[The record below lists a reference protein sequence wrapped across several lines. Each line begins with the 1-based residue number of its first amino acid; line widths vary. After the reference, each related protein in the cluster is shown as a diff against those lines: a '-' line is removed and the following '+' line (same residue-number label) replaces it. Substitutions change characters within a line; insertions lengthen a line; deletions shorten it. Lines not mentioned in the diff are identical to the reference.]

1 MKKRLVFA
9 LFGLIAAIL
18 TLLLY
23 KQAYMSDQQKDKR
36 PALQQLDYRMK
47 DARFLIRGPVKPGRN
62 VVVVAID
69 HKSIKEIGRW
79 PWSREVTGRLI
90 ENLGVYYG
98 TKVTALDIVFSEPQN
113 PAADHALAAS
123 LKKAGNVVM
132 GYFFREE
139 KSDTPVE
146 ALAQLENAKLKL
158 IKIAEGI
165 QSIPIPEYSN
175 LDLNIPQLG
184 AGARDFGFFNA
195 RPDSDGLYRS
205 SILLLLYNGEI
216 YPSIAMKALQHYL
229 GSETMLDV
237 KPWGVDSM
245 VIGSLHI
252 PSREDGSMALN
263 FYGPGGSFT
272 TVSASDVIKKRLP
285 KDALKGKIAFVGA
298 TEIGIYDLRPT
309 PFDATL
315 PGIEIHATMAANAL
329 EKRFLKYDGV
339 TQEMEIACIIMIPLI
354 LGILLAFAPG
364 TFAGLGIMAAITA
377 FFGFFNYVMFA
388 SAFRDMT
395 VIYPLLG
402 IAMTYL
408 GSEAWRNLVVE
419 RKGRHLK
426 KAFSSYVSPD
436 LVKQIEKD
444 PDKLIL
450 GGEQRELSILFSDI
464 RGFTTVSESLTPPE
478 LVTLLNEY
486 LSPMTRIVLEEKGTL
501 DKFIGDAVMALFN
514 APLDV
519 PDHATHACN
528 AAVRMMEKL
537 KELNE
542 GFKARGMH
550 TLDIG
555 IGINTGPAVVGNMGA
570 DIRFDYTA
578 IGDSVNLASRLE
590 GLNKY
595 YGSHILV
602 SEDTRNQVSDKR
614 FIFREVDRVRVKGK
628 LQPVVMYELMIANF
642 GILPSFEDALAK
654 YRAQEFAAAREIFE
668 QLVVTTEGDGPS
680 RLYVERCGDYMGNP
694 PPADWDGV
702 YTAKSK

>member
-1 MKKRLVFA
+1 MKKRLVFV
-9 LFGLIAAIL
+9 LFGIIAAMAAF
-18 TLLLY
+18 LLY
-23 KQAYMSDQQKDKR
+23 KQS
-36 PALQQLDYRMK
+36 PASVQQLDLRIK
-47 DARFLIRGPVKPGRN
+47 DSRFRIRGPVKPDKT
-62 VVVVAID
+62 VVIVAID

-90 ENLGVYYG
+90 ENLSLYYG
-98 TKVTALDIVFSEPQN
+98 TKVTALDIVFSESQN
-113 PAADHALAAS
+113 PTADRALATS
-123 LKKAGNVVM
+123 VKKSGNVVM

-139 KSDTPVE
+139 QGALLPE
-146 ALAQLENAKLKL
+146 AVSQLENAKVKL
-158 IKIAEGI
+158 IKVEEGV
-165 QSIPIPEYSN
+165 QNIPLLEYAN
-175 LDLNIPQLG
+175 ADLNIPQIGDG
-184 AGARDFGFFNA
+184 ALDFGFFNA

-205 SILLLLYNGEI
+205 SILLLLFNGDI
-216 YPSIAMKALQHYL
+216 YPSLSMKALQHYW

-237 KPWGVDSM
+237 RLWGIDGVQ
-245 VIGSLHI
+245 IGESRI
-252 PSREDGSMALN
+252 PARENGTMALN
-263 FYGPGGSFT
+263 YYGPAGTFS
-272 TVSASDVIKKRLP
+272 TVSAVDVIKKRLP
-285 KDALKGKIAFVGA
+285 REAIKDKIAFVGA

-309 PFDATL
+309 PFDATQ
-315 PGIEIHATMAANAL
+315 PGIEIHATVAANAL

-339 TQEMEIACIIMIPLI
+339 TQEMEIACIILFPLL

-364 TFAGLGIMAAITA
+364 TFAGLGIMGAVTIVFAV
-377 FFGFFNYVMFA
+377 FNYQMFA
-388 SAFRDMT
+388 TAFRDMT

-402 IAMTYL
+402 IGITYL

-478 LVTLLNEY
+478 LVKLLNEY

-501 DKFIGDAVMALFN
+501 DKFIGDAVMAIFN

-519 PDHATHACN
+519 TDHADRACT
-528 AAVRMMEKL
+528 AAVRMMERL
-537 KELNE
+537 AELNRD
-542 GFKARGMH
+542 FQARGMN
-550 TLDIG
+550 TIDIG

-602 SEDTRNQVSDKR
+602 SEDCRSKVTDSR

-628 LQPVVMYELMIANF
+628 HLPVVMYELMIANMEM
-642 GILPSFEDALAK
+642 LPQFEEALTM
-654 YRAQEFAAAREIFE
+654 YRNRQFEAARTAFDSLAAAY
-668 QLVVTTEGDGPS
+668 QDGPS
-680 RLYVERCGDYMGNP
+680 RLYAERCTEYIINP
-694 PPADWDGV
+694 PEADWDGT